1 MSSIHAFSNIISY
14 EHSPDSGYVLRR
26 NTFQAIQKVKSIM
39 FLSFYLFY
47 FYVCCI
53 SCLASPS
60 LNFISALTP
69 QLPGCLCSSLAKV
82 PFSRKKK
89 KKNCFNLNFIGF
101 WTQARSYFW
110 YNPLPALF
118 SSPERETLTAIS
130 CRAFEHIQITF
141 TSGGEESKS
150 SATDFMQM
158 LFDTCLFLKGSL
170 LYSLAL
176 SLKTSRT
183 PAWVSLQQPF

>member
-1 MSSIHAFSNIISY
+1 MLHFLPCFSITELYFCSYSSASWLLMFQFSK
-14 EHSPDSGYVLRR
+14 GAL
-26 NTFQAIQKVKSIM
+26 FQE
-39 FLSFYLFY
+39 
-47 FYVCCI
+47 
-53 SCLASPS
+53 
-60 LNFISALTP
+60 
-69 QLPGCLCSSLAKV
+69 
-82 PFSRKKK
+82 KKK
-89 KKNCFNLNFIGF
+89 NKNCFNLNFIGF